1 MSKLAAFFSRQKQ
14 LYRQQ
19 QQIEQLQI
27 ELEQLRLQNES
38 MRQGMRRCTSC
49 QYRIDFKQHQGEQNK
64 RI

>member
-1 MSKLAAFFSRQKQ
+1 MSKLVEFFSRPGQ

-19 QQIEQLQI
+19 QRIKQLQI

-49 QYRIDFKQHQGEQNK
+49 QYRIDFKQHQGKQTGTN
-64 RI
+64 